1 MPRCSALLALA
12 ASLVLPGTVRAADLS
27 LLMIRQEGC
36 AYCRQWDDEIGP
48 VYPKTPEGRA
58 APLREADFHVPMPE
72 SVTLERPAAFT
83 PTFVLLAD
91 GIEAGRIEGYPG
103 EAFFWGLLGRMIAEN
118 GHE

>member
-1 MPRCSALLALA
+1 MLRRFAALALA
-12 ASLVLPGTVRAADLS
+12 ASLALPGMCRAADLS

-36 AYCRQWDDEIGP
+36 AYCMQWDREIGP
-48 VYPKTPEGRA
+48 VYAKTPEGRT
-58 APLREADFHVPMPE
+58 APLRQADFHGPMPDG
-72 SVTLERPAAFT
+72 VALARPAAFT

-91 GIEAGRIEGYPG
+91 GAEAGRIEGYPG